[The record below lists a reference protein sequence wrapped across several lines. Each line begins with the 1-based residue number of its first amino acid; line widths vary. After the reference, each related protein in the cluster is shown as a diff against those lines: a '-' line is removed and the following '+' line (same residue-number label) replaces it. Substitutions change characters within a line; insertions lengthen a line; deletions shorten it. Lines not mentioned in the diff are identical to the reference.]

1 MEYLH
6 SGFATLFPGATLGV
20 KKLPLWLW
28 LFFPTALE
36 ALFAFLP
43 PFCFLL
49 ALRTRSNSRGFVK
62 AEIREPIMVAG
73 CVLAAFEG
81 SATEIGEEVSE
92 ERWTLDES
100 EGPALE

>member
-1 MEYLH
+1 
-6 SGFATLFPGATLGV
+6 
-20 KKLPLWLW
+20 
-28 LFFPTALE
+28 
-36 ALFAFLP
+36 
-43 PFCFLL
+43 
-49 ALRTRSNSRGFVK
+49 
-62 AEIREPIMVAG
+62 MVAG